1 MSISAV
7 MVKDLRTQSGAG
19 IMECKDALKESNG
32 DLDAALELLRKKG
45 TVKAAKKADRSTKE
59 GAIGGLVEGGKA
71 AIIEIKCETDFVAR
85 NDKFQ
90 ELCGNLASH
99 VLKTGAVDTADEL
112 LGQPLVNDA
121 SKTVKDLMTEKIHE
135 LGENL
140 VLGRTAMY
148 ELDGAG
154 GFGLYI
160 HGAGSI
166 GVLVEVTCSDEKAAE
181 KERFTDVC
189 RDLAMHIA
197 AAAPIAVT
205 QADVPADTVAKEKE
219 IFTAQAKESGKPDK
233 IIPKIIE
240 GRVKKYF
247 TEIVLLEQAFV
258 KDPDLSISE
267 FLADASRNLGADISV
282 KRFTR
287 LQLGE

>member
-19 IMECKDALKESNG
+19 IMECKEALKESNG
-32 DLDAALELLRKKG
+32 DLNAALEFLRKKG
-45 TVKAAKKADRSTKE
+45 TLKAAKKADRSTKE
-59 GAIGGLVEGGKA
+59 GAVSAVTEGKSA
-71 AIIEIKCETDFVAR
+71 AMIEIKCETDFVAR

-90 ELCGNLASH
+90 ELCEKLASH
-99 VLKTGAVDTADEL
+99 VLKAGAADNSENML
-112 LGQPLVNDA
+112 SQPLADDA

-140 VLGRTAMY
+140 VIGRTVRY
-148 ELDGAG
+148 ELAGPG
-154 GFGLYI
+154 GFGLYV

-166 GVLVEVTCSDEKAAE
+166 GVLAEVTCSDEKVAE
-181 KERFTDVC
+181 KEKFAMVC

-197 AAAPIAVT
+197 AASPIAIT
-205 QADVPADTVAKEKE
+205 QDGVPAETLAKEKE
-219 IFTAQAKESGKPDK
+219 IFEVQAKESGKPDK

-247 TEIVLLEQAFV
+247 KETVLLEQAFV
-258 KDPDLSISE
+258 KDPDLSIAE
-267 FLADASRNLGADISV
+267 FLTDAGKDLGADISV
-282 KRFTR
+282 KKFTR
-287 LQLGE
+287 FQLGE